1 MLFLP
6 QSLTPTLVRPQTF
19 DPLQSPD
26 SDSPS
31 VRFQQKLLSTCCL
44 DILPSQAFL
53 ARTLYIQFSRCI
65 VPTAWFSL
73 FSTRLLSHTLHPLL
87 RKVEDAIFTETSKI
101 KAVRLT
107 KIFYLNCKQE
117 SRYTLPCFPPASI
130 AGGLRSP
137 AGRKMISVK
146 LLSLVVFFVTA
157 YFDCIISL
165 FISFIKT

>member
-44 DILPSQAFL
+44 DILPVRASYESCSWGKPPRPHFRAFPH
-53 ARTLYIQFSRCI
+53 RTSYIQFSRCI

-73 FSTRLLSHTLHPLL
+73 FSTRLLSHTWQPLL
-87 RKVEDAIFTETSKI
+87 RKVEDAIFEVYSKI

-107 KIFYLNCKQE
+107 KISYLNCKQE
-117 SRYTLPCFPPASI
+117 SSYTLPCFPLVGI
-130 AGGLRSP
+130 AE
-137 AGRKMISVK
+137 
-146 LLSLVVFFVTA
+146 SLQQEER
-157 YFDCIISL
+157 
-165 FISFIKT
+165 

>member
-44 DILPSQAFL
+44 DILPVRAFPH
-53 ARTLYIQFSRCI
+53 RTSYIQFSRCI

-73 FSTRLLSHTLHPLL
+73 FSTRLLSHTWQPLL
-87 RKVEDAIFTETSKI
+87 RKVEDAIFEVSSKI

-107 KIFYLNCKQE
+107 KISYLNCKQE
-117 SRYTLPCFPPASI
+117 SSYTLPCFPLVGI
-130 AGGLRSP
+130 AE
-137 AGRKMISVK
+137 
-146 LLSLVVFFVTA
+146 SLQQEERW
-157 YFDCIISL
+157 L
-165 FISFIKT
+165 